1 MASVGNSFLNA
12 FMPTLPWW
20 FLVVGLLTA
29 CGAVTRAWVRRL
41 NAQRRRA
48 ERPRKALSCARD
60 ALARVIADPLVGNE
74 THNQAVDAYEA
85 VTESLKKEIGN

>member
-1 MASVGNSFLNA
+1 MGNSFLNA
-12 FMPTLPWW
+12 FMPEVPWLM
-20 FLVVGLLTA
+20 LVIGLLVA
-29 CGAVTRAWVRRL
+29 WAFIARAWVRRWD
-41 NAQRRRA
+41 AQRRRA

-60 ALARVIADPLVGNE
+60 ALARVIADPLVGND